1 MGDPAAKRIGSVPYL
16 NAVPLT
22 CGIEAESEFL
32 PPSRLAKRLRSGD
45 LAAGLV
51 SLTEVLFHDLYDILD
66 GVAVA
71 SDGSVYVTDYSNHR
85 IQRFTSEGVFVSKWG
100 TQGSGDGDFIGPRG
114 VSVAPV

>member
-1 MGDPAAKRIGSVPYL
+1 MEEPGKKLIGSVPYL

-22 CGIEAESEFL
+22 YGIEAETEFL
-32 PPSRLAKRLRSGD
+32 PPSRLAKRLRCGE

-71 SDGSVYVTDYSNHR
+71 SDGPVMS
-85 IQRFTSEGVFVSKWG
+85 VFVAHKKPLEKARSNITSK
-100 TQGSGDGDFIGPRG
+100 T
-114 VSVAPV
+114 VSNNTSRNLSLKK